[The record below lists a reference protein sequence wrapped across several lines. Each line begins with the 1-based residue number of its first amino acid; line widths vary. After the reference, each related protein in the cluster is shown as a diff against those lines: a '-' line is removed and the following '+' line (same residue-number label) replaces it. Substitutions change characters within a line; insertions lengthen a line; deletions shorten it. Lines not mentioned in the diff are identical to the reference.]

1 MQKTALLIVA
11 LYCLLSLGCSDKTQ
25 ALANRSLMAR
35 PLLHQYTSPSA
46 PDKNAADKPAQTAAA
61 H

>member
-1 MQKTALLIVA
+1 MRKTASLIVA
-11 LYCLLSLGCSDKTQ
+11 LCSLFSLGCSDKTQ

-35 PLLHQYTSPSA
+35 PLLHQHASPSV
-46 PDKNAADKPAQTAAA
+46 PGKNAADKPAQTATA